1 MNPRVLPY
9 HAEATAPVHGA
20 PAQVFEYLDD
30 PIQLTGHMQRRS
42 AMMLGS
48 RMSVEM
54 DAQFGRE
61 VGSVIRLAGRVLG
74 IPIALEEVITER
86 EPLVRKAWETT
97 GTPRLLVISH
107 YRMGFELRQDGDGC
121 QVRVTIDYQRPE
133 RGFTRL
139 LGALFGA
146 WYARWCTRRMAQDAR
161 RHFER

>member
-1 MNPRVLPY
+1 M
-9 HAEATAPVHGA
+9 HGA

-30 PIQLTGHMQRRS
+30 PNQLTSHMQRRS

-48 RMSVEM
+48 RMSVVM
-54 DAQFGRE
+54 DPLSGRE
-61 VGSVIRLAGRVLG
+61 VGSVIRMGGRVLG
-74 IPIALEEVITER
+74 IALALEEVITER
-86 EPLVRKAWETT
+86 EPPFRKAWMTM

-107 YRMGFELRQDGDGC
+107 YRMGFEVRPNGDGC

-146 WYARWCTRRMAQDAR
+146 WYARWCTRRMVRDAE
-161 RHFER
+161 RHFLES